1 MGIIKFVV
9 DDFKRMSHD
18 FHDLFTPPRHIS
30 AEEFIAEFEARQ
42 EQETKEQAL
51 KRLGLDRLPCHLT
64 MDDLIFDTA
73 NEKYDTLKKYIVERK
88 KFEDEWK

>member
-1 MGIIKFVV
+1 MGIIKYVF
-9 DDFKRMSHD
+9 DDFKRMCGD

-30 AEEFIAEFEARQ
+30 AEEFIKEFEARQ
-42 EQETKEQAL
+42 EQETKEQVL

-64 MDDLIFDTA
+64 MDDLISGAAD
-73 NEKYDTLKKYIVERK
+73 EKYDTLKKYIAERK